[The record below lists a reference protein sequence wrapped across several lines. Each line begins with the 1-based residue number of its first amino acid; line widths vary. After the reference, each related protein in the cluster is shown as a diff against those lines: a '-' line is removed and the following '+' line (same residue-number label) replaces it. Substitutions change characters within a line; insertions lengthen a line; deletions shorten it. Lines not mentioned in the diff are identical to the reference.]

1 MIEERFL
8 PELRKI
14 PGSPPGKECM
24 ERFLEKNVRAYNF
37 ILENVNFLREFM
49 LKHTEIFEMR

>member
-1 MIEERFL
+1 MIEGRFL

-14 PGSPPGKECM
+14 PGSSPGKEIM

-37 ILENVNFLREFM
+37 ILENVNFLQEFM